1 MNRPAEPYKPTARGY
16 LAIRWNTDLRPNA
29 RLVATELYSWR
40 DFETGR
46 LKCGKQY
53 RAHIIRNLGFSRSQA
68 FKIVKTIIEAGLL
81 DPETCRFILSDEF
94 IARAEQLRASRLEK
108 YAEEHPGE
116 DLGRDRPQSQYR
128 DSQSQYR
135 DTQSQYRDS
144 QSQYRDSQSQYRDSQ
159 SQYRDERVSKMS
171 PIITSE
177 QPSKTYQTT
186 SEPRRPDTRE
196 RSLEERERIESARQR
211 QAEEEQRRRD
221 QYNAEVRAILNTY

>member
-81 DPETCRFILSDEF
+81 DPETCRFILPDEF
-94 IARAEQLRASRLEK
+94 IARAEQLRAERLEK

-116 DLGRDRPQSQYR
+116 DSGRDRP
-128 DSQSQYR
+128 
-135 DTQSQYRDS
+135 

-186 SEPRRPDTRE
+186 SEPSRPDTRE

-211 QAEEEQRRRD
+211 QADEEQRRRD
-221 QYNAEVRAILNTY
+221 QFNAETRAFLNTY

>member
-144 QSQYRDSQSQYRDSQ
+144 QSQYRDSQSQYRD
-159 SQYRDERVSKMS
+159 ERVSKMS

>member
-94 IARAEQLRASRLEK
+94 IARAEQLRAERLEK

-135 DTQSQYRDS
+135 DT
-144 QSQYRDSQSQYRDSQ
+144 QSQYRDSQ

>member
-94 IARAEQLRASRLEK
+94 IARAEQLRAERLEK

-135 DTQSQYRDS
+135 DT